1 MKKILIYLLIFWLS
15 SLLLLGLIVYGGD
28 SLDNDY
34 KININRIQNRLN
46 EEPEE
51 AERIISA
58 LKADQLGRIYEVSII
73 DYMSSDEQQKSSF
86 FNQSRLEASFY
97 LFKPIAESSYL
108 VRYSIRNAGEKNF
121 SDYIF
126 TALLISIIF
135 TVFSVYIYYNY
146 RNTLKPLR
154 KIADLPEKIAGGYIE
169 ELDIRHENKQLQ
181 KLYWGLDMLREKL
194 KEEKKHSQE
203 LEKERKTLV
212 AGLSHDIRTPL
223 SSIKNYAIALKE
235 GLYKDKA
242 DRDKAADII
251 IEKADMIDRL
261 SKELL
266 QSSNRELSAEEID
279 VEPEEIYLDSIA
291 ERLDKMISQKSE
303 LLHIDYQKDIPA
315 ENLLLKADLDALSQ
329 VFDNIIGNA
338 VKYGDLQFIKLK
350 YMQEDYYQ
358 LISIENSG
366 PQIREAELKHI
377 FSSYYRGSNVDDQPG
392 FGLGLYI
399 SRKIMRKMEGDIYAE
414 NTEKGVRFVIVI
426 RMAV

>member
-73 DYMSSDEQQKSSF
+73 DYMSSDKQQKSSF

-154 KIADLPEKIAGGYIE
+154 KIADLPEKLAGGYIE

-414 NTEKGVRFVIVI
+414 NTEQGVRFVIVI